1 MNRLIFNRV
10 KSIIPRISDTEL
22 IALRSGTVSVDRE
35 IFEGN
40 VTIPEKVDVS
50 NLYKPELDRNV
61 DNVLRKYGSQQK
73 IFPSHN
79 HNQILNDIGE
89 NKLFSLIISEE
100 YGGNHVTTTQ
110 LASLLTKLSSV
121 NPALGVT
128 VMVPNSL
135 GPAELLY
142 NYGTDEQKKTYLPKL
157 ASGELIPCFGLTGPN
172 NGSDAVG
179 SIDNGVVVE
188 ENGKLFIKINLNKR
202 YITLAPVANIAGIAF
217 RLEDPII
224 YLKMVKVVSQ

>member
-40 VTIPEKVDVS
+40 VTIPENVDVS
-50 NLYKPELDRNV
+50 NLYKPELNKNV
-61 DNVLRKYGSQQK
+61 DNILRKYGSQQK
-73 IFPSHN
+73 VFPSHN
-79 HNQILNDIGE
+79 YKQILNEIGK

-100 YGGNHVTTTQ
+100 YGGNHVSTTQ
-110 LASLLTKLSSV
+110 LSSLLTKLSSV

-142 NYGTDEQKKTYLPKL
+142 NYGTDEQKK
-157 ASGELIPCFGLTGPN
+157 
-172 NGSDAVG
+172 
-179 SIDNGVVVE
+179 
-188 ENGKLFIKINLNKR
+188 
-202 YITLAPVANIAGIAF
+202 
-217 RLEDPII
+217 
-224 YLKMVKVVSQ
+224 KVFT